1 MVPAIEEGFPQ
12 REIQNAAYRSQL
24 AMDRGEQEV
33 VGVNVHQEEASDMPD
48 LLKVDAQ
55 IGIDQIARLKTFRD
69 ARDESRVV
77 DAVDAIQQ
85 AASGTENLM
94 PKIIEAVKVDATL
107 GEIADGLR
115 SVFGEYQ
122 ERVII

>member
-1 MVPAIEEGFPQ
+1 
-12 REIQNAAYRSQL
+12 
-24 AMDRGEQEV
+24 MDRGEQEV
-33 VGVNVHQEEASDMPD
+33 VGVNVHQEEESELPE

-55 IGIDQIARLKTFRD
+55 IGVEQVARLKAFRSARNEQRVSD
-69 ARDESRVV
+69 ALD
-77 DAVDAIQQ
+77 DLQQ

-94 PKIIEAVKVDATL
+94 PKIIHAVKVDATL

-115 SVFGEYQ
+115 SVYGEYQ

>member
-1 MVPAIEEGFPQ
+1 MVSAIEEGFPQ

-24 AMDRGEQEV
+24 AMDRGQQEV
-33 VGVNVHQEEASDMPD
+33 VGVNVHQEEASDVPD

-55 IGIDQIARLKTFRD
+55 IGIDQIARLKKFRET
-69 ARDESRVV
+69 RNESRVLETI
-77 DAVDAIQQ
+77 DAIQQ

-94 PKIIEAVKVDATL
+94 PKIVDAVKADATL

-115 SVFGEYQ
+115 AVFGEYQ